1 MEFRAYG
8 CNRITLSLALILI
21 LLFTAIIF
29 YVIQLQENLNQ
40 SAAIERAANLSEAV
54 AGFRTLYTSEVVQRL
69 KGRGVL
75 ITNDYKDHPGA
86 IPLPATLSMQLGQ
99 DSGSSLEG
107 FSTRLYSPFP
117 FPDRRPEGGL
127 NGEFENKAWQALN
140 LNPEE
145 PYYQVES
152 NGDGTFLR

>member
-1 MEFRAYG
+1 
-8 CNRITLSLALILI
+8 
-21 LLFTAIIF
+21 LLFTATIF

-40 SAAIERAANLSEAV
+40 SAAIERAANLSETV

-99 DSGSSLEG
+99 DSGPSLEG
-107 FSTRLYSPFP
+107 FSTRLLQPIS
-117 FPDRRPEGGL
+117 L
-127 NGEFENKAWQALN
+127 
-140 LNPEE
+140 
-145 PYYQVES
+145 S
-152 NGDGTFLR
+152 